1 MDGKGE
7 LQLGI
12 PCRAHEARFYV
23 AFSDGVACRAPEPA
37 SGRLGAEV
45 PLLAGLWRA
54 RGEI

>member
-12 PCRAHEARFYV
+12 PSRAHEARFYV